1 MKIYNRWTN
10 SPKTKIEFS
19 NKESTRYLYIK
30 GVGTLFGSGL
40 TNLTLLMDLSQSLD
54 KTTIKV
60 DSGATELKQQLRS
73 QGYTV
78 VDYSE
83 DEFVIT

>member
-1 MKIYNRWTN
+1 MNHIA
-10 SPKTKIEFS
+10 PKTKIEFS

-60 DSGATELKQQLRS
+60 DSGATVKTTIKKSRIYRCWLFRRWICNYIER
-73 QGYTV
+73 
-78 VDYSE
+78 
-83 DEFVIT
+83 